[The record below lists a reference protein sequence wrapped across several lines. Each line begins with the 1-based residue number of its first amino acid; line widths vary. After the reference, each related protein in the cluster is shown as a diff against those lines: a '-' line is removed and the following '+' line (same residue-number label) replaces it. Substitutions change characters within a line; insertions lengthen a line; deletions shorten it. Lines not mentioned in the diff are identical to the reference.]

1 MMAMTVEQMNDTV
14 VIAYRVITMF
24 LVAIIKIR
32 KARTTLVIIPEI
44 APLKNAFSDSIM
56 AQK

>member
-32 KARTTLVIIPEI
+32 KARTTLVLPNSEGFVTEATLICKCI
-44 APLKNAFSDSIM
+44 
-56 AQK
+56 